1 MNWIN
6 SKLKYPY
13 VQGFIFLS
21 IIIGLFFF
29 LGYHKIFFLKPFG
42 VHFMRQTDSLSFA
55 SNYFKNGF
63 HFFKPQLYNLK
74 NIDGMA
80 ACEFPLTYYITA
92 ILYTIFGK
100 HIFIQ
105 KLLHLIIIYFGI
117 YSIFKLS
124 NYILKD
130 FTYSILISL
139 IVFTST
145 VFNYY
150 SFNYLPDIPAL
161 GFIFMG
167 WFFIYKYQV
176 NKKTLTLLLSF
187 LFFSLG
193 SLIKVTYLINPIAI
207 IVLSCFSLIFH
218 KKNPLLENS
227 KIILIIGFISLLPII
242 LWNIY
247 VLQFNTLYKSHSF
260 NTKAFPIWKLNH
272 ERIMVIW
279 DYITNYWYNSYFSKS
294 VFRLIYALSLFQ
306 FIYNKKSDKKI
317 FIQILFLFLG
327 SLTYFILFYHQF
339 KDHDY
344 YFLAFF
350 PLILLILING
360 IKTLQN
366 ITQKNLFHI
375 VVKLILLLV
384 IAAGINHS
392 QNKIEKRQ
400 VYKIDN
406 YSRAGLLINENYE
419 SIKNLNLDSKAKFI
433 VAPDLCQN
441 GGLFFLDREGWNIEK
456 PEQITLEIIKE
467 YNKQG
472 ADYLLLVS
480 SDESIL
486 THGEQLGKLI
496 LKRNEINI
504 FKLNKDIVSNKAQ

>member
-1 MNWIN
+1 MHWIN
-6 SKLKYPY
+6 SKLKNPY
-13 VQGFIFLS
+13 VQGLIFLS
-21 IIIGLFFF
+21 ILTGLFFF
-29 LGYHKIFFLKPFG
+29 LGYHKIFFSKPFG

-55 SNYFKNGF
+55 SNYFNNGF

-80 ACEFPLTYYITA
+80 ACEFPITYYITA
-92 ILYTIFGK
+92 ILYTFFGK
-100 HIFIQ
+100 HIVIQ
-105 KLLHLIIIYFGI
+105 KLLHLIIIYFGV
-117 YSIFKLS
+117 YSIFKLC

-130 FTYSILISL
+130 YTYSILISL

-167 WFFIYKYQV
+167 WFYIYKYQV
-176 NKKTLTLLLSF
+176 NSRKTTLLISF
-187 LFFSLG
+187 LFFILG
-193 SLIKVTYLINPIAI
+193 SLIKVTYLINPLAVL
-207 IVLSCFSLIFH
+207 VLSGFSLIFH
-218 KKNPLLENS
+218 KKNPILANS
-227 KIILIIGFISLLPII
+227 KRILVIGIISLLPII

-247 VLQFNTLYKSHSF
+247 VLQFNDLYNSHSF

-272 ERIMVIW
+272 EKIMVIW
-279 DYITNYWYNSYFSKS
+279 DYVTNYWYNSYFSKS
-294 VFRLIYALSLFQ
+294 VFRLIYAFALFQ
-306 FIYNKKSDKKI
+306 VIYIKKSDKKI
-317 FIQILFLFLG
+317 FTQVLILFLG
-327 SLTYFILFYHQF
+327 SLAYFILFYRQF

-350 PLILLILING
+350 PLALLILVNG

-366 ITQKNLFHI
+366 ITQKNKFHI
-375 VVKLILLLV
+375 VVKLILLLI
-384 IAAGINHS
+384 IATGINHS
-392 QNKIEKRQ
+392 RNKIEKRQ

-406 YSRAGLLINENYE
+406 YSRAGLLINENDE

-441 GGLFFLDREGWNIEK
+441 GGLFFLDRSGWNIEK
-456 PEQITLEIIKE
+456 SEQITLEKIKE
-467 YNKQG
+467 YKIQG

-486 THGEQLGKLI
+486 ALGEQLGELI
-496 LKRNEINI
+496 LKENELNI
-504 FKLNKDIVSNKAQ
+504 FKLNKDNISNIAQ